1 MIELFND
8 LPESVKNTDR
18 AFIDFAFL
26 HNDAKAIAQIVNNF
40 INSTSDELEID
51 FIDFY
56 FKMKLEE
63 RNASNSN

>member
-18 AFIDFAFL
+18 AFIDF
-26 HNDAKAIAQIVNNF
+26 
-40 INSTSDELEID
+40 
-51 FIDFY
+51 Y